1 MFSSIEFHL
10 PLPLAST
17 KALAKGFLLLKSDP
31 SKSGIKLQAT
41 SGCSGFQYSGSWRLK
56 GRGPLPPS
64 KAIEPMTWSVS
75 TQRLWLPHVRGVEG
89 SFYAIAPFSVRVDEK
104 TTRGDFGIHFDAN
117 VPGSAGCIVLPIQ
130 DHWDVFRKWIADLAH
145 QKIQQ
150 VTLSVTYSSPLIAK
164 ETIR

>member
-1 MFSSIEFHL
+1 MNPSIEFHL
-10 PLPLAST
+10 SLPLAST
-17 KALAKGFLLLKSDP
+17 KALAKGFLLLKSN
-31 SKSGIKLQAT
+31 SSRAGIRLQAT
-41 SGCSGFQYSGSWRLK
+41 SGCSGFQYSGSWKLK

-64 KAIEPMTWSVS
+64 KAIEPTTWSVS
-75 TQRLWLPHVRGVEG
+75 TQRLWLPHVKGVEG

-130 DHWDVFRKWIADLAH
+130 DHWDVFRKWMADLAH

-150 VTLSVTYSSPLIAK
+150 VPLSVVYTAPMKAK
-164 ETIR
+164 EAA